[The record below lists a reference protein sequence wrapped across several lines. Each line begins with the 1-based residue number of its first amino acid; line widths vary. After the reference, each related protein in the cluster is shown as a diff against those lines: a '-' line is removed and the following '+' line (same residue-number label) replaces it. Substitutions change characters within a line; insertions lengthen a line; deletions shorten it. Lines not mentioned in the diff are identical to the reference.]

1 MANNAHELDLDEGAF
16 QSSGDKTIERSPVSG
31 TKGIRM
37 NLLTRLC
44 LLCRDGS
51 RFRRRLLLKGP
62 TSQRWKRVVTF
73 FNSRVLSLRG
83 IAERRQSDA
92 AWRVREMN
100 VCLTQSEWKNVQEV
114 VLRDNNCS
122 TIYNVVA
129 EHAEENELDTWQ
141 EQLRRSGDHDGGNRE
156 RATKP
161 TEVRSCRA

>member
-1 MANNAHELDLDEGAF
+1 MANNAHELDGDEGPL

-31 TKGIRM
+31 TKGTRM

-62 TSQRWKRVVTF
+62 TSERWERVVTF
-73 FNSRVLSLRG
+73 FNSLRG

-114 VLRDNNCS
+114 VFRDSNCT
-122 TIYNVVA
+122 TIHNVVA

-141 EQLRRSGDHDGGNRE
+141 EQLRRSGDHDWW
-156 RATKP
+156 K
-161 TEVRSCRA
+161 S

>member
-1 MANNAHELDLDEGAF
+1 
-16 QSSGDKTIERSPVSG
+16 
-31 TKGIRM
+31 M

-62 TSQRWKRVVTF
+62 TSQRWERVVTF
-73 FNSRVLSLRG
+73 FTSLRG
-83 IAERRQSDA
+83 TAERRQSEA

-114 VLRDNNCS
+114 VLCDNNCMRHHGVRT
-122 TIYNVVA
+122 TIHNVVA

-141 EQLRRSGDHDGGNRE
+141 EQLRRSGDHDDGNRA
-156 RATKP
+156 RATRP
-161 TEVRSCRA
+161 TEVWSCRACKHDPGKFSASCKAKTPRRERPRRTR